1 VNLKGWVYDEQG
13 NPISG
18 AAVEAYDYGSGNL
31 LASTSSGTDGSWVL
45 TGLPDRPVR
54 VRVSSSTRV
63 RYLEGG
69 ARIVVEEAT
78 VQNLKVLGSALLAD
92 RSLAGTALQ
101 DGSVPTTKLA
111 PLVPLLEG
119 IEVPPDLL
127 IFQRNDRLQVRGRNG
142 ILVRLVPSAKRMEIS
157 FDPLLYWSPFAWLF
171 SVPPGGRPA
180 PRSGSIAF

>member
-13 NPISG
+13 NPIVG
-18 AAVEAYDYGSGNL
+18 AAVEAFDYGSGNL
-31 LASTSSGTDGSWVL
+31 LASTSSGSDGSWVL

-69 ARIVVEEAT
+69 ARIVVEEVT
-78 VQNLKVLGSALLAD
+78 VQNLKVLGSTLLAEN
-92 RSLAGTALQ
+92 SVPGVALQ
-101 DGSVPTTKLA
+101 DGSVSTLKLA

-119 IEVPPDLL
+119 IEVPPDSL
-127 IFQRNDRLQVRGRNG
+127 IFQKNDRLQIRSGSG
-142 ILVRLVPSAKRMEIS
+142 IRVRLFPSAKRLE
-157 FDPLLYWSPFAWLF
+157 FLLDPILYWSPFAWLF

-180 PRSGSIAF
+180 MRSGSSFT

>member
-13 NPISG
+13 NPIAG

-31 LASTSSGTDGSWVL
+31 LGSTSSGADGSWVL

-69 ARIVVEEAT
+69 ARIVLEEAT
-78 VQNLKVLGSALLAD
+78 VQNLKVLGSALLAEG
-92 RSLAGTALQ
+92 SLAGTALQ
-101 DGSVPTTKLA
+101 DGSVSTPKLA

-119 IEVPPDLL
+119 IEVPPDSLV
-127 IFQRNDRLQVRGRNG
+127 FQRNDRLQVRGRNG
-142 ILVRLVPSAKRMEIS
+142 IRVRLVPVAKRLEFS
-157 FDPLLYWSPFAWLF
+157 FDPVLYWSPSAWLF
-171 SVPPGGRPA
+171 SLPPGGSP
-180 PRSGSIAF
+180 PSSSGSSFH

>member
-13 NPISG
+13 NPIAG

-31 LASTSSGTDGSWVL
+31 LDSTSSGADGSWIL

-54 VRVSSSTRV
+54 IRVSSSTRV

-78 VQNLKVLGSALLAD
+78 IQNLKVLGSAVLAEG
-92 RSLAGTALQ
+92 SLAGTALQ
-101 DGSVPTTKLA
+101 DGSVSAPKLA

-119 IEVPPDLL
+119 IEIPPDSLV
-127 IFQRNDRLQVRGRNG
+127 FQRNDRLQVLAQNG
-142 ILVRLVPSAKRMEIS
+142 VRARLFPSAKRAEFS
-157 FDPLLYWSPFAWLF
+157 LDPLVYWLPAAWILEPL
-171 SVPPGGRPA
+171 STPSLP
-180 PRSGSIAF
+180 S